1 MGTEI
6 ITNIKNQGVKKAQGI
21 SNPVP
26 KRLLTLKEAACYLG
40 RSVWSVREL
49 IWKGSIPYIQDRRKQ
64 YLDIRDLEIFIE
76 AHKKILN

>member
-6 ITNIKNQGVKKAQGI
+6 ITNSKNQGVKKAQGI
-21 SNPVP
+21 SNPLP

-40 RSVWSVREL
+40 RSLWSVREL
-49 IWKGSIPYIQDRRKQ
+49 IWKGALPYIQDCRKQ